1 MPDQLVAGGTSQL
14 LSQGLL
20 GVICVFLLWYIGK
33 LQTEI
38 RDLRA
43 AHKVE
48 IAEERKLNAELQES
62 RLDES
67 KVLLEA
73 VSSNKSSFQA
83 LLSAI
88 QGKVA

>member
-1 MPDQLVAGGTSQL
+1 MPEQLVAQGTSQL

-20 GVICVFLLWYIGK
+20 GVICVFLLWYIGR

-38 RDLRA
+38 RELRA

-73 VSSNKSSFQA
+73 ISSNKSALQA
-83 LLSAI
+83 VLSAM
-88 QGKVA
+88 QGKPA

>member
-1 MPDQLVAGGTSQL
+1 MDQLVSQSASQL

-62 RLDES
+62 RLEES

-88 QGKVA
+88 QGGKAA

>member
-1 MPDQLVAGGTSQL
+1 MPEQLVAQGTSQL

-20 GVICVFLLWYIGK
+20 GVICAFLLWYVGR

-38 RDLRA
+38 RELRA

-62 RLDES
+62 RLEES

-88 QGKVA
+88 QGKAA

>member
-1 MPDQLVAGGTSQL
+1 MPDQLVTEGASQL

-20 GVICVFLLWYIGK
+20 GIICVFLLWYIGK
-33 LQTEI
+33 LQTELK
-38 RDLRA
+38 DLRA

-62 RLDES
+62 RLEES

-88 QGKVA
+88 QGKAA

>member
-1 MPDQLVAGGTSQL
+1 MPDQLVTEGASQL

-20 GVICVFLLWYIGK
+20 GIICVFLLWYIGK

-38 RDLRA
+38 RELRA

-62 RLDES
+62 RLEES

-88 QGKVA
+88 QGKTA

>member
-1 MPDQLVAGGTSQL
+1 MPDQLVTEGTSQL

-20 GVICVFLLWYIGK
+20 GIICVFLLWYIGR
-33 LQTEI
+33 LQTEVREI
-38 RDLRA
+38 RA

-73 VSSNKSSFQA
+73 VSSNKSMFQA

-88 QGKVA
+88 QGKAA